1 MVEWFIYE
9 NTVDNK
15 ARFLLGEKWEKILIC
30 IWVNPSTA
38 TPEKLDNTLKTVKR
52 FSKDCWYDWWLM
64 LNLYP
69 QRATN
74 PDDMDTTIN
83 KEYHDM
89 NLQHIKNITQ
99 KYNCDVWAAWGTLIE
114 KRKYLKRCLEEI
126 YAVSN
131 FNDTNW
137 YTIWKKSKKWHPHHP
152 LYLNKSLRLEVFD
165 IQNYI
170 TNSLSL

>member
-1 MVEWFIYE
+1 
-9 NTVDNK
+9 
-15 ARFLLGEKWEKILIC
+15 
-30 IWVNPSTA
+30 
-38 TPEKLDNTLKTVKR
+38 
-52 FSKDCWYDWWLM
+52 M

-137 YTIWKKSKKWHPHHP
+137 YTI
-152 LYLNKSLRLEVFD
+152 
-165 IQNYI
+165 
-170 TNSLSL
+170 